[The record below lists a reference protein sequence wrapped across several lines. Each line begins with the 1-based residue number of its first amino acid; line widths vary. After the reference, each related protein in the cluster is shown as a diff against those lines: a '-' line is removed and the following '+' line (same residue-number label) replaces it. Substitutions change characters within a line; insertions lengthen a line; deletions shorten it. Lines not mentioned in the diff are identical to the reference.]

1 MTNKQINIPQDY
13 TRYPAGRYIS
23 DGSFS
28 GQRFRD
34 ELLIPALQNSDKV
47 EVHLDGTLGYGS
59 SFLEEAFGG
68 LLRNGRFTRD
78 DLLTRLVLVSSDES
92 LITEIRQY
100 LGLSIH

>member
-47 EVHLDGTLGYGS
+47 EVHLD
-59 SFLEEAFGG
+59 
-68 LLRNGRFTRD
+68 
-78 DLLTRLVLVSSDES
+78 
-92 LITEIRQY
+92 
-100 LGLSIH
+100 

>member
-1 MTNKQINIPQDY
+1 MTNKQIRIPQDY

-28 GQRFRD
+28 GERFRD
-34 ELLIPALQNSDKV
+34 ELLIPALRSSDKV

-68 LLRNGRFTRD
+68 LLRAGGFTKE
-78 DLLTRLVLVSSDES
+78 DLLAQLVLVSSDES

>member
-1 MTNKQINIPQDY
+1 MNKQIKIPQDY

-28 GQRFRD
+28 GQRFRE
-34 ELLIPALQNSDKV
+34 ELLIPALQSSNKV

-68 LLRNGRFTRD
+68 LLRSEKFTRD
-78 DLLTRLVLVSSDES
+78 DLVSRLVLVSNDES
-92 LITEIRQY
+92 LISEIRQY
-100 LGLSIH
+100 LGFSIH

>member
-1 MTNKQINIPQDY
+1 MTSKQIHIPEDY

-34 ELLIPALQNSDKV
+34 ELLIPALRQAEVV
-47 EVHLDGTLGYGS
+47 EVYLDGTLGYGS

-68 LLRNGRFTRD
+68 LVRVGGFDQQELHR
-78 DLLTRLVLVSSDES
+78 RLVLKSSDEA
-92 LITEIRQY
+92 LIAEIRQY
-100 LGLSIH
+100 LGISIH